1 MLEMELVT
9 VLRIRLMMILYK
21 SVSRMREFE
30 SITDLVIVV
39 GLRKD
44 MFACPRN

>member
-21 SVSRMREFE
+21 SVSRMHEFE
-30 SITDLVIVV
+30 SITDLVVVV

-44 MFACPRN
+44 VFACPKN